1 MLGRSIAL
9 AILTTFLWARPSDDV
24 LPYQTTSFR
33 SSIDGNRDIYA
44 FAPSRELFAPDKTIL
59 MVYLH
64 GLGQNHSE
72 PFRQP
77 LHGSFADSLFKEF
90 PNLEIL
96 SCNYG
101 ILPSWCKSTVRQ
113 DISLNIRQALKEHPA
128 EQIIVTGSSMGACS
142 ALTYVACAPKDI
154 KDKIAGVIAIYP
166 SGDLMDLHNNS
177 SADVVKNA
185 LEKAFD
191 GGPDRQ
197 SSRYKDSSLNGHLN
211 TFPSKAR
218 VCVIEGAQDTIVPV
232 AQQKDVVRALSSKG
246 VGTQVIEIAGNHQPP
261 PGKLIVTAMNYVLGS
276 SPGY

>member
-1 MLGRSIAL
+1 LLGRSIAL

-77 LHGSFADSLFKEF
+77 LHGSFADCLFKEF